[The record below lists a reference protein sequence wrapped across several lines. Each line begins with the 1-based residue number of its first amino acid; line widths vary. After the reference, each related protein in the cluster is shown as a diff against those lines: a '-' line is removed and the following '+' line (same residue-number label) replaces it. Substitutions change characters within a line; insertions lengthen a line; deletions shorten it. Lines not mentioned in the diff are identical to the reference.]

1 MKRSFL
7 IGILIVYQLAA
18 LAQGRREPV
27 SVYLNQLDFSRNPL
41 IDLYVTL
48 TNAQAEPVI
57 LREADTLGVR
67 IDHNGYQAVPS
78 DLQSVLSLKQKGQ
91 SELYIA
97 MVFDNSASM
106 AGRTGLLESAA
117 LRFIDSLKTGD
128 NASIIDFGGD
138 EQETKVPEYPE
149 SIHARQRITFS
160 NSKTFLRQKVKM
172 TLLTQSTYMFDALL
186 LSLSTLNT
194 TNVLGRKAIVLFSD
208 GEEIGSV
215 CSLQDVEQYLKAYD
229 IPIYAIDLNT
239 RRNTLLQNLAVESG
253 GEYFFVRKPDDLIS
267 LYQTV
272 LKLLKSQYRITYR
285 SPEANITTNRYTIKL
300 ALQGRFGGQAER
312 TFLIDGENIAYY
324 NLVYLESVGKQTIG
338 TYLDYLAGFP
348 RSKHTND
355 VQLRL
360 GEYWEK
366 RGDFSKAMGVYNVV
380 LRYPT
385 STAYTEALL
394 QKANLYKAA
403 KQFASA
409 QTVYKQ
415 AITNERN
422 PTVRAKAMLELAKA
436 YTAEGNFSL
445 ALNTFSSLT
454 SQYEGTDVAS
464 EAHLQAASLSME
476 MGDLPAAEKNLT
488 QVVQVYGES
497 KSAVFARM
505 ELAKIAEKTNRPD
518 QAQKLYSEVANST
531 GDADLKDEA
540 ALRSASLEMKSG
552 KSTDAV
558 ASLRNLISSASSA
571 TVVSKA
577 KTQLVAA
584 LMQAGQLS
592 EARQLMQTLS
602 PDGQADLKKEFSQIA
617 VQGNKI
623 SGTALPNGAFVSAV
637 TTSAANPPIKIVDW
651 PEANQKFSA
660 VGPVYSLAASR
671 GSARAS
677 IPVQQDWLQKNIV
690 KSGVSGIYR
699 FANGEWKSV
708 PATLDKDR
716 TAFSFTYTEQGVYA
730 LLAVPPRVVRLYNIY
745 FDLGQAVIRKEAE
758 RPLYQIIDDL
768 KAVPDAKLEISGH
781 TDTTGSEQLN
791 IELSSQRATVIKNFM
806 VQNGVDPS
814 RLIARGY
821 GSRYPIAP
829 NNSPENMQKNRR
841 TEFTLIRP
849 ISVPSGSET
858 NVRTRYTVIL
868 RSYFSLK
875 DAYDDK
881 TLYQNRGFDAMV
893 ITNDDKP
900 SERYE
905 LSLGMFDSESD
916 ARNTLEKFTAEFK
929 GNEGHIVVSKVSR

>member
-1 MKRSFL
+1 MLFVCYGMGR
-7 IGILIVYQLAA
+7 
-18 LAQGRREPV
+18 AQRMSGPV
-27 SVYLNQLDFSRNPL
+27 SVYLNQLDFSRQPL
-41 IDLYVTL
+41 IDLYVTI
-48 TNAQAEPVI
+48 TDAQRDPVL
-57 LREADTLGVR
+57 LRPSDTLAFR
-67 IDHNGYQAVPS
+67 IDHNGYQALPS

-106 AGRTGLLESAA
+106 SGRTGLLESAA
-117 LRFIDSLKTGD
+117 LQFIDSLKTGD

-138 EQETKVPEYPE
+138 QQETKVPEFPE
-149 SIHARQRITFS
+149 PIHARQRITFS

-172 TLLTQSTYMFDALL
+172 TLLTQSTYMFDALM

-215 CSLQDVEQYLKAYD
+215 CSLEDVERYLKAYD
-229 IPIYAIDLNT
+229 IPVYAIDLNT
-239 RRNTLLQNLAVESG
+239 RRNTLLQTLALESG
-253 GEYFFVRKPDDLIS
+253 GEYFFVREPGDLVS

-272 LKLLKSQYRITYR
+272 LKLLKSQYRVTYR
-285 SPEANITTNRYTIKL
+285 SPEANISTNLYTINL
-300 ALQGRFGGQAER
+300 SLQGRFKGQAKR
-312 TFLIDGENIAYY
+312 TFSIDGENIAYF
-324 NLVYLESVGKQTIG
+324 NLVYLESIGKQTIG

-348 RSKHTND
+348 RSKHVND

-360 GEYWEK
+360 GEFWEK
-366 RGDFSKAMGVYNVV
+366 RGDFAKAMGVYNVV

-394 QKANLYKAA
+394 QKANLYQSA
-403 KQFASA
+403 KQFVSA
-409 QTVYKQ
+409 QKVYKQ

-505 ELAKIAEKTNRPD
+505 ELAKIAEKTNRSD

-531 GDADLKDEA
+531 GDADLKDQA
-540 ALRSASLEMKSG
+540 ALKSASLQMKSG
-552 KSTDAV
+552 KAADAV
-558 ASLRNLISSASSA
+558 SSLKQLVATGSSA
-571 TVVSKA
+571 TVVSSA

-584 LMQAGQLS
+584 LMQAGQLT
-592 EARQLMQTLS
+592 EARQLMQQLS
-602 PDGQADLKKEFSQIA
+602 PDAQADLKKEFSQI
-617 VQGNKI
+617 VVRGKNV
-623 SGTALPNGAFVSAV
+623 SGTALPNGAFVAV
-637 TTSAANPPIKIVDW
+637 MPSSSGGNPIKTIEW
-651 PEANQKFSA
+651 PEATQKFSA
-660 VGPVYSLAASR
+660 VGPVYTLAASPVPA
-671 GSARAS
+671 SAS
-677 IPVQQDWLQKNIV
+677 IPVRPDWLQKKIV
-690 KSGVSGIYR
+690 KPGTSGIYR
-699 FANGEWKSV
+699 FVNGEWKSV
-708 PATLDKDR
+708 PATLDKSG
-716 TAFSFTYTEQGVYA
+716 TAFDFTYSEPGIYA
-730 LLAVPPRVVRLYNIY
+730 LLALPPRVVRLYNIY

-768 KAVPDAKLEISGH
+768 KAVPDARLEISGH

-791 IELSSQRATVIKNFM
+791 IELSSQRAAVIKNFM
-806 VQNGVDPS
+806 VQNGVEAD

-849 ISVPSGSET
+849 VVEPTGTES
-858 NVRTRYTVIL
+858 NVRNRYTVIL
-868 RSYFSLK
+868 KTYISLK

-881 TLYQNRGFDAMV
+881 TLYQNRGFDVMV
-893 ITNDDKP
+893 ITNEDKA

-905 LSLGMFDSESD
+905 LSLGIYDSETD
-916 ARNTLEKFTAEFK
+916 AKAALAKFTAEFK
-929 GNEGHIVVSKVSR
+929 GIEGQILVSKVSR